1 MAPIHDRMPVIL
13 HEKDE
18 GMWLDPM
25 LNDTDTLQPL
35 LKPYP
40 SNEMEAY
47 RVSTVVNSGKIG
59 IGVH

>member
-1 MAPIHDRMPVIL
+1 MPVIL

-25 LNDTDTLQPL
+25 LDDTEKLQPL

-40 SNEMEAY
+40 SKEMEAY
-47 RVSTVVNSGKIG
+47 EVSQIVNSAKNDKPECIEP
-59 IGVH
+59 VK